1 VLAADAAL
9 RVRAAQPL
17 AALMRESIAP
27 QRIVASLAG
36 VAGGLALALTALG
49 LYGVMS
55 YTIARRTNEFGLRM
69 ALGARPWDVTRM
81 VLRETMGLVA
91 LGAAVGLPA
100 ALGAAQLLRHQ
111 LVGVGLVDPPTLAA
125 ALAVLVVVAAA
136 AGYRPASRAAN
147 ASPQSA
153 LRER

>member
-1 VLAADAAL
+1 
-9 RVRAAQPL
+9 
-17 AALMRESIAP
+17 
-27 QRIVASLAG
+27 
-36 VAGGLALALTALG
+36 
-49 LYGVMS
+49 
-55 YTIARRTNEFGLRM
+55 
-69 ALGARPWDVTRM
+69 M